1 MNDLALKVLALFF
14 ISCIG
19 FAYGLLAKPQT
30 KDIANLLIK
39 VISPFVVIISIV
51 QSPGGISY
59 LYFTLGAFLFCSIL
73 CMLAYFI
80 SKFLFKGKERNLF
93 SFTAGTGNTGYF
105 ALPIALSL
113 FNENQV
119 AIAIF
124 IIIGVNIYEFSV
136 GYYFMNMG
144 GGAKD
149 ILRKTLKL
157 PVIHAAII
165 GIIIK
170 LLGVEFNNSFISVLD
185 NFKGA
190 YSVAGML
197 IIGMV
202 LSTGR
207 KSSPDI
213 KFMSVCLF
221 WKHLL
226 VPFISLAFLFF
237 LPKEQFIVIYLM
249 ALTPLAGNTVVFSSS
264 LDLHPEK
271 AATSVLLSSLL
282 AIVLIPV
289 CMKFVL

>member
-19 FAYGLLAKPQT
+19 FAYGLLGKPKT

-73 CMLAYFI
+73 CVLAYII
-80 SKFLFKGKERNLF
+80 SQFLFKGKERNLF

-144 GGAKD
+144 GEGEN

-165 GIIIK
+165 GILIK
-170 LLGVEFNNSFISVLD
+170 LVGIDFNDSFMSVLN

-202 LSTGR
+202 LATGK
-207 KSSPDI
+207 KSVPDI
-213 KFMSVCLF
+213 KFMSVCLC
-221 WKHLL
+221 WKHIF
-226 VPFISLAFLFF
+226 VPFISLMFLF

-289 CMKFVL
+289 CMKFVF